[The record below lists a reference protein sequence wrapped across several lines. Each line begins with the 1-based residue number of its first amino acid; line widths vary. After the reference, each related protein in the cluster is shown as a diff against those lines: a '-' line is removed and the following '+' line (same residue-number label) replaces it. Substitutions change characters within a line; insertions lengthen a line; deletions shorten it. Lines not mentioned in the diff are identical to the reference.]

1 MNNSSIRAK
10 RNQIQKPSR
19 LDRRDLLQIGCSS
32 FLGMSLPALLKA
44 TDGKRNGKSV
54 ILVFQTGG
62 GSQLDTFDPK
72 PDAPDN
78 VRGEFSTTQTKI
90 PGVLFSEHLPKLA
103 SRTDKIAVVRS
114 LRHSDNRHLS
124 GTHNTLTGEP
134 QVFRGDANEDKE
146 LSRLDRPCYGGGLR
160 LLNPTLNGMPC
171 QVTVPR
177 PLIEGALTWP
187 GQHAGFL
194 GPKFDPWQVSSN
206 PNDKD
211 FKVHGVQLLEGMT
224 TSRLSNRFDML
235 ETMNS
240 QQRSLDRFAKGIQF
254 TSQQQEAYS
263 MLTSPNIAKAFDIGA
278 EDSGVR
284 DRYGRNEYGQTIL
297 LARRLVEYGVP
308 YVQCNMGIVQSW
320 DTHSDNFPRQ
330 KTKLLPG
337 IDGGVSAL
345 IDDLVDRNM
354 LDDVLIV
361 VVGEFG
367 RTPTINKNPGRDHW
381 AWGYSGLFI
390 GGGVRGGQVIGKS
403 DRQAGHPETEPY
415 HPNDIGA
422 TIYHTLGIS
431 PESEMRDQ
439 LDRPLRLNNG
449 EVMHALYS

>member
-1 MNNSSIRAK
+1 M
-10 RNQIQKPSR
+10 QCGQ
-19 LDRRDLLQIGCSS
+19 LDRRDFIQVGCSS
-32 FLGMSLPALLKA
+32 FLGMTLPQLLTA
-44 TDGKRNGKSV
+44 TESRRNGKSV

-72 PDAPDN
+72 PDAPAN
-78 VRGEFSTTQTKI
+78 IRGEFSTIQTRI

-103 SRTDKIAVVRS
+103 VRTDKIAVVRS
-114 LRHSDNRHLS
+114 LRHGDNRHLS

-134 QVFRGDANEDKE
+134 QIFRGDANEDKE
-146 LSRLDRPCYGGGLR
+146 LSRLDRPCYGGGIR
-160 LLNPTLNGMPC
+160 MFNPTDNGMPC

-177 PLIEGALTWP
+177 PLIEGSLTWP

-194 GPKFDPWQVSSN
+194 GPKYDPWQVNSD
-206 PNDKD
+206 PNSKD
-211 FKVHGVQLLEGMT
+211 FKVQGVQLLDGLT
-224 TSRLSNRFDML
+224 SSRLSNRFDIL
-235 ETMNS
+235 GDMNS
-240 QQRSLDRFAKGIQF
+240 QQRSLDRFARGIQF

-263 MLTSPNIAKAFDIGA
+263 MLTSPNIAKAFDIA
-278 EDSGVR
+278 SEADDVR

-297 LARRLVEYGVP
+297 LARRLVEFGVP

-320 DTHSDNFPRQ
+320 DTHSDNFPRL

-345 IDDLVDRNM
+345 IDDLTDRSM

-381 AWGYSGLFI
+381 ASGYSGLFI
-390 GGGVRGGQVIGKS
+390 GGGVRGGQVIGRS
-403 DRQAGHPETEPY
+403 DPHAGHPETVPY

-422 TIYHTLGIS
+422 TIYRTLGVDL
-431 PESEMRDQ
+431 ESEMHDQ
-439 LDRPLRLNNG
+439 LDRPIRLNNG
-449 EVMHALYS
+449 KVMQALYV